1 MKANELTITAAE
13 MEPDTITFCASDK
26 NKITFYGNGD
36 IFINDRL
43 AETDKQ
49 VVDGLKDM
57 LVFATM
63 ERHKLILKAQLEA
76 IRSVDTYGLKHM
88 IEHYEKQLKELEDE
102 SK

>member
-1 MKANELTITAAE
+1 MKANELTLKPAE
-13 MEPDTITFCASDK
+13 IEPDTITFCASDK
-26 NKITFYGNGD
+26 NKITFCGNGD

-49 VVDGLKDM
+49 VVDGLKDF

-76 IRSVDTYGLKHM
+76 IRSVSTYGLKHM
-88 IEHYEKQLKELEDE
+88 IEHYENQLKELDE
-102 SK
+102 SKK